1 MKRMKLAPGF
11 AVPDL
16 TTETLGIIGKRGS
29 GKSHTGTLIVEEL
42 LELDSQVIVI
52 DPIGGAWGL
61 RAGANGKKDGG
72 YAIPIFGGL
81 HGDMPLEEKA
91 GALLADYLVENRLSG
106 VLDLSGFSKSA
117 MRRFVRDFAERF
129 YFLKNKRRDPVH
141 VVIDEC
147 DLFVPQRVDSQDM
160 MPLVGAI
167 NDFVLRGRQRGIGVT
182 LISQRP
188 ARIAK
193 DVLTQVE
200 ILIAF
205 RLTGPQDIKAFGEW
219 IEHNGT
225 KDEQKEVLASLSSLE
240 RGTGWFW
247 APGVMNGLL
256 RQIEFRERRTFD
268 SSRTPDGRRVK
279 PPKTL
284 KDVDLG
290 ELDDAMKAQVE
301 RAKAEDPKALRSEVM
316 RLKKELEKKQ
326 ALPPKIQAAPKP
338 PRLPKRVE
346 VPMLT
351 KRQEARLEKQVNAL
365 VRALT
370 SVNEEALHATGIANT
385 ALDELKRLR
394 QQMHQLAVGKIAVP
408 KTSVGAVA
416 GSPSPVPAPR
426 RSEVDD
432 ALRAGMPRLKAAL
445 KAGTKLKEHTIKI
458 EATFDADS
466 EEVKRL
472 GKGERKVMI
481 AVAQYEAEGVTKKQ
495 ITQMTNYKRSTRD
508 AYLLRLRNAGFTEEG
523 GSGRIRATGEGIA
536 WLGDDYET
544 LPTGDALYKHW
555 LPRLPEGERRIL
567 VLAHE
572 TYPDDLEKSDLDV
585 QLRESGDAY
594 ARSSRDAYILRLKNR
609 RLIEEPSRGSIR
621 MADALADEGEF

>member
-42 LELDSQVIVI
+42 LELDSQVVVI

-225 KDEQKEVLASLSSLE
+225 KDEQKEVLSSLSSLE

-247 APGVMNGLL
+247 APGLMNGTLK
-256 RQIEFRERRTFD
+256 QVEFRERRTFD

-301 RAKAEDPKALRSEVM
+301 RAKAEDPRALKGEVM

-326 ALPPKIQAAPKP
+326 AMPPKIQAAPKP

-351 KRQEARLEKQVNAL
+351 KRQEARLDKQVQAL
-365 VRALT
+365 VSALGT
-370 SVNEEALHATGIANT
+370 AQVQLDIAAKKT
-385 ALDELKRLR
+385 E
-394 QQMHQLAVGKIAVP
+394 IAVRRGDETLKELQGLRKQMRDLAAG

-416 GSPSPVPAPR
+416 GSPPVPSPR
-426 RSEVDD
+426 R
-432 ALRAGMPRLKAAL
+432 P
-445 KAGTKLKEHTIKI
+445 
-458 EATFDADS
+458 EA
-466 EEVKRL
+466 VKPIRRVTPGFPNGGEGETPKL
-472 GKGERKVMI
+472 GKGERKCMI
-481 AVAQYEAEGVTKKQ
+481 AIAQLGEEGAGRVQ
-495 ITQMTNYKRSTRD
+495 LQQMTSYTRRTRD
-508 AYLLRLRNAGFTEEG
+508 SYILKLRNAGFVEEG
-523 GSGRIRATGEGIA
+523 TSGRIRATSEGIA
-536 WLGDDYET
+536 WLGDDYEE
-544 LPTGDALYKHW
+544 LPTGDALYRYW
-555 LPRLPEGERRIL
+555 LGKLPQGEKR
-567 VLAHE
+567 VLEFLHDE
-572 TYPDDLEKSDLDV
+572 HPDDVERTAIDEALMYT
-585 QLRESGDAY
+585 R
-594 ARSSRDAYILRLKNR
+594 RTRDSYLLKLKNR
-609 RLIEEPSRGSIR
+609 RLIEEPSRGTVVAS
-621 MADALADEGEF
+621 DVLFD